1 VHEAPQGTIEVRS
14 IFGSLVATG
23 TLAVRNVLPGI
34 VREIG
39 TSVGEGFWLGRY
51 SVLLRPRY
59 GAGGEELVAKT
70 IVWVVPWRT
79 QGWKV
84 LLALGFALWVILARK
99 RFRRAWYVL
108 KTEPSAAGQPL
119 NNIHMLTY
127 ILMAIAVAVF
137 VYAKRHG
144 FRRAW
149 YILRTA
155 AENPDWE
162 ELGDYFIASW
172 EKRSPARW
180 SAVNEEAQATSS
192 K

>member
-1 VHEAPQGTIEVRS
+1 MHQPCCRASTIGPVTERLRLETVSVPRFAESPPIPIEARFRNEGTVHEAPQGTIEVRS

-34 VREIG
+34 VRKIG

-70 IVWVVPWRT
+70 IVWIVPWRT

-108 KTEPSAAGQPL
+108 KTGLPP
-119 NNIHMLTY
+119 
-127 ILMAIAVAVF
+127 
-137 VYAKRHG
+137 
-144 FRRAW
+144 
-149 YILRTA
+149 
-155 AENPDWE
+155 PDN
-162 ELGDYFIASW
+162 L
-172 EKRSPARW
+172 
-180 SAVNEEAQATSS
+180 
-192 K
+192 